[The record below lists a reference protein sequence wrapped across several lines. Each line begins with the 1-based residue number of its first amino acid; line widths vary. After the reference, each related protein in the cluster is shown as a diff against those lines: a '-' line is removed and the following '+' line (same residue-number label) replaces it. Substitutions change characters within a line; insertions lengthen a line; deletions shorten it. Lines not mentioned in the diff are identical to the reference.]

1 MDVDSRKS
9 TYESLITISN
19 EGYKFLMFINGGA
32 LVAMLAFVGNMVSK
46 NVKLVSYELPFY
58 CFSFGLVACGLA
70 MFFGYLT
77 QLKLLH
83 EKNEIVQFRIAMI
96 FYVLSLLLFVL
107 GCYKSV
113 DVLKNINGDHIC
125 QKNEN
130 VKN

>member
-1 MDVDSRKS
+1 MYEDSRKS

-58 CFSFGLVACGLA
+58 CFSFGLFACGFA

-77 QLKLLH
+77 QLKLFH
-83 EKNEIVQFRIAMI
+83 EDNEVVQFRIAMF
-96 FYVLSLLLFVL
+96 FYVLSLLLFIF
-107 GCYKSV
+107 GCYTSV
-113 DVLKNINGDHIC
+113 DMIKNFNGNHIC
-125 QKNEN
+125 
-130 VKN
+130 